1 MDNKLIIKF
10 ILTMTF
16 LAVSA
21 AGLFFFVSKDKAVPE
36 AEENRKVSQKENAES
51 PFETIETEEISDTE
65 SLVNED
71 AKNPA
76 EENTSDPKENQEEAV
91 QEAEG
96 PAEPE
101 NLERFVV
108 ALSDEKNEQV
118 AKNLFDQGFIKDE
131 TGFLAKISSQKTV
144 AAAPGGYKISKTM
157 DEDQI
162 VKILSAAPYMKWVVI
177 PEGLRKEE
185 SADILAQV
193 LGWDAAKKEQWI
205 AAYSLESPEYN
216 EGVYFPDTYLIP
228 VDEDPAAVAKRFIDK
243 FNEKFAPYLTRFNEQ
258 NIKWTTGLTLASI
271 VQREAAS
278 GADMPLIA
286 RILWNRLEREI
297 PMSCDATLQ
306 YVRGDEGNGWWAPIT
321 LADKKIKS
329 PYNTYLNKGLPPFPI
344 CNPGLAAIEAVLAPA
359 ESDCLYYLHDADHI
373 THCAETYAEH
383 EANIEKYLR

>member
-1 MDNKLIIKF
+1 
-10 ILTMTF
+10 MTF

-21 AGLFFFVSKDKAVPE
+21 AGLFVFLSKDKTVSE
-36 AEENRKVSQKENAES
+36 AEESRKGSPKENAES
-51 PFETIETEEISDTE
+51 PAETIKTNEIPDTGSSVSEEPKD
-65 SLVNED
+65 
-71 AKNPA
+71 PA
-76 EENTSDPKENQEEAV
+76 AENAGEPKENQTEAV

-101 NLERFVV
+101 NMERFVV
-108 ALSDEKNEQV
+108 ALSDEKNEQI
-118 AKNLFDQGFIKDE
+118 ARNLFSQGFIKDE
-131 TGFLAKISSQKTV
+131 TVFLAKISGQKTV

-162 VKILSAAPYMKWVVI
+162 AKILSAAPYMKWVVI

-193 LGWDAAKKEQWI
+193 LGWNAVKKEQWI

-228 VDEDPAAVAKRFIDK
+228 LDEDPAVTAKRFIDK
-243 FNEKFAPYLTRFNEQ
+243 FNEKFALYLARFNEQ

-271 VQREAAS
+271 VQREAAND
-278 GADMPLIA
+278 ADMPLIA

-321 LADKKIKS
+321 AADKKIKS
-329 PYNTYLNKGLPPFPI
+329 PYNTYLNKGVPPFPI
-344 CNPGLAAIEAVLAPA
+344 CNPGLAAIEAVLNPA
-359 ESDCLYYLHDADHI
+359 ESDCLYYLHDASRI
-373 THCAETYAEH
+373 TRCAETYAEH
-383 EANIEKYLR
+383 EANIEKYLKTE